1 MLDLYVGDRIE
12 LFYED
17 APATAI
23 RATVGRLLTD
33 RDEGMGVEVEDYTA
47 LWIEITLDRPGGAAA
62 NQLVLF
68 GTDSQCRL
76 DGRPVTLRKRRD
88 QLARVSRAAG
98 K

>member
-1 MLDLYVGDRIE
+1 MLDLCFGDRIE

-33 RDEGMGVEVEDYTA
+33 REEGMGVEIEDYTA
-47 LWIEITLDRPGGAAA
+47 LWIEITLDRPGGTEA
-62 NQLVLF
+62 NQVVLF

-76 DGRPVTLRKRRD
+76 NGRPVTLRKRHD
-88 QLARVSRAAG
+88 QLARSSRAAG